1 MSLQVKTSDKTIRE
15 YLNSLDTIIPTYQR
29 SYEWGADQINDFMED
44 LYEEADTKE
53 DSSRYFF
60 GPVITNTRESDGR
73 KVEEIIDGQQ
83 RLTTSTIFLA
93 VLRDMLARHKN
104 NEEANEVRYII
115 KNELI
120 GDGSK
125 WHPFRL
131 QQKGDLED
139 EFISHILKPAI
150 NSEDLK
156 KIIYHGPKYAGKGK
170 VNNLLRAYNMILSSL
185 EKRLNGC
192 HACQRMRLCGQF
204 PGGSEGSV
212 QSRDGGHAQP
222 PGGPEGSPSH
232 GRGSVSGT
240 DRQNEGRNPEVHHG
254 ELLPDRLH
262 AG

>member
-15 YLNSLDTIIPTYQR
+15 YLNSLDAIIPTYQR

-60 GPVITNTRESDGR
+60 EPVITNTRESDGR

-192 HACQRMRLCGQF
+192 DACQWMRLCGEF
-204 PGGSEGSV
+204 PRGSEGSV

-222 PGGPEGSPSH
+222 PGGPKGSPSH

-240 DRQNEGRNPEVHHG
+240 DRQNEGRNPAVYHE
-254 ELLPDRLH
+254 ELLPD
-262 AG
+262 

>member
-15 YLNSLDTIIPTYQR
+15 YLNSLDAIIPTYQR

-156 KIIYHGPKYAGKGK
+156 KKTYI
-170 VNNLLRAYNMILSSL
+170 M
-185 EKRLNGC
+185 
-192 HACQRMRLCGQF
+192 
-204 PGGSEGSV
+204 V
-212 QSRDGGHAQP
+212 QSTQ
-222 PGGPEGSPSH
+222 EKTKS
-232 GRGSVSGT
+232 T
-240 DRQNEGRNPEVHHG
+240 IF
-254 ELLPDRLH
+254 
-262 AG
+262 